1 MVENGLP
8 LELRNTWQI
17 NLDQLQLVLD
27 GRKQPVTLGK
37 GANGTVRH
45 IGALPYM
52 SAGVCPWHLFSG
64 SVELRV

>member
-27 GRKQPVTLGK
+27 GRRQPVTLGQ
-37 GANGTVRH
+37 GANGTVRDT
-45 IGALPYM
+45 GALPNM
-52 SAGVCPWHLFSG
+52 LLGVCPWHLAPDFSQI
-64 SVELRV
+64 